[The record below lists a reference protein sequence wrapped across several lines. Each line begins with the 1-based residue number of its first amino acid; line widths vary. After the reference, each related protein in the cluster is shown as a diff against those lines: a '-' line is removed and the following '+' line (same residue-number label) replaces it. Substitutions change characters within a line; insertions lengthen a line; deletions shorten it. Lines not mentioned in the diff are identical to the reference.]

1 MATKNFN
8 LKDEA
13 AKLPFAAVG
22 ALDVVVERVRVV
34 STDVQARIN
43 DVDFDFDADKLVEQA
58 RGVVKTRVEEVRGTA
73 ETRRKDIE
81 KRVAELQKQAE
92 AFPTTA
98 RTEAEKRFNDGVA
111 VYGDLAARGE
121 KLVEKIRGGEAT
133 QEAIASAKQTVTD
146 AKAAAKATTEQ
157 AKGGAK
163 TTASTA
169 KNTKGATSK
178 AKTTAKTAKS
188 SSTKAA
194 STAKSG
200 AKKTTASAKK
210 TASKSTK
217 AAGKASDKV
226 GA

>member
-73 ETRRKDIE
+73 ETRRKEIE
-81 KRVAELQKQAE
+81 KRVADLQKQAE
-92 AFPTTA
+92 ALPTTA
-98 RTEAEKRFNDGVA
+98 RTEVEKRFNESVA
-111 VYGDLAARGE
+111 VYGDLASRGE
-121 KLVEKIRGGEAT
+121 KLVEKIRKSEPTKDAVKG
-133 QEAIASAKQTVTD
+133 AKQTAAQAKGAKT
-146 AKAAAKATTEQ
+146 ATANQAKAGAKNTKAAAKSSDDVEVA
-157 AKGGAK
+157 AKQ
-163 TTASTA
+163 
-169 KNTKGATSK
+169 
-178 AKTTAKTAKS
+178 TAKTAKTGAS
-188 SSTKAA
+188 KTA

-200 AKKTTASAKK
+200 AKKTTTSAKK
-210 TASKSTK
+210 TASKTAK
-217 AAGKASDKV
+217 AASSAADKV
-226 GA
+226 GS